1 MKTELPTPVDDF
13 CKDDVNI
20 NAQMSGEENIEESD
34 HSKDE
39 EDDTCI
45 EITPA
50 AEKTPDIQD
59 VNTVNKRNKQSGTT
73 ASKQNNSESTPKVT
87 NVENNQTQK
96 GGPKIHGSLYE
107 RHKERI

>member
-1 MKTELPTPVDDF
+1 VKNVWASTDLETGLPTLVYDF

-20 NAQMSGEENIEESD
+20 NTQMSGEENIEEWD

-50 AEKTPDIQD
+50 ADTM
-59 VNTVNKRNKQSGTT
+59 
-73 ASKQNNSESTPKVT
+73 
-87 NVENNQTQK
+87 
-96 GGPKIHGSLYE
+96 
-107 RHKERI
+107 

>member
-1 MKTELPTPVDDF
+1 
-13 CKDDVNI
+13 
-20 NAQMSGEENIEESD
+20 
-34 HSKDE
+34 
-39 EDDTCI
+39 
-45 EITPA
+45 
-50 AEKTPDIQD
+50 
-59 VNTVNKRNKQSGTT
+59 VNTVNKRNEQSGTT